1 MSDALYEQYPVV
13 YDALYAEKP
22 YDIEVEFVTE
32 YVEAGD
38 RVLVVGCGTGEHS
51 RRLVD
56 APAEIITET
65 LEARGLETEIVEGY
79 GASGEWPATV
89 VVANYG
95 KS

>member
-1 MSDALYEQYPVV
+1 MSDALYEQYPAV
-13 YDALYAEKP
+13 YDALYAEKHVH
-22 YDIEVEFVTE
+22 D
-32 YVEAGD
+32 
-38 RVLVVGCGTGEHS
+38 
-51 RRLVD
+51 LVD
-56 APAEIITET
+56 APTEVIAET